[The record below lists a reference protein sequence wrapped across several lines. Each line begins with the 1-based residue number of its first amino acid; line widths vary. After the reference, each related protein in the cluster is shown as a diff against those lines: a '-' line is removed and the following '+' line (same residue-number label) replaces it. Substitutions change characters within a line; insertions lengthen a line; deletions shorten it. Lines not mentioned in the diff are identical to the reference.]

1 MIKTALK
8 ANPVNQITFF
18 NKIVMVNRK
27 LKGKPKILIRFTAK
41 WLKINKLHNSK
52 LSKL

>member
-18 NKIVMVNRK
+18 NKIILVNRK
-27 LKGKPKILIRFTAK
+27 LKGKPKILIWFTAK
-41 WLKINKLHNSK
+41 
-52 LSKL
+52 

>member
-1 MIKTALK
+1 MEKTYK
-8 ANPVNQITFF
+8 KVNLVNRTTFF

-27 LKGKPKILIRFTAK
+27 LKGKPKILIRFTAI

>member
-1 MIKTALK
+1 MKKIHKK
-8 ANPVNQITFF
+8 INPVNRITFF

-41 WLKINKLHNSK
+41 WLKTNKLHNSK

>member
-1 MIKTALK
+1 MEKIAEK
-8 ANPVNQITFF
+8 VNTVNRTTFF
-18 NKIVMVNRK
+18 NKIAMVNRK

>member
-8 ANPVNQITFF
+8 VNLVNQITFF
-18 NKIVMVNRK
+18 NKIVIVNRK
-27 LKGKPKILIRFTAK
+27 PKGKPKILIQFTAI

>member
-1 MIKTALK
+1 MEKIAEK
-8 ANPVNQITFF
+8 VNAVNRTTFF

-27 LKGKPKILIRFTAK
+27 LKGKPKILIWFTAK

>member
-1 MIKTALK
+1 MEKIYKK
-8 ANPVNQITFF
+8 VNQVNRTAFF

>member
-1 MIKTALK
+1 MEKIYKK
-8 ANPVNQITFF
+8 VNLINRITFF

-27 LKGKPKILIRFTAK
+27 LKCKPKILIQFTSK

>member
-1 MIKTALK
+1 MKKIALK
-8 ANPVNQITFF
+8 VNRVNRTTFF
-18 NKIVMVNRK
+18 NKIAMVNRK
-27 LKGKPKILIRFTAK
+27 PKCKPKILIRFTAK

>member
-8 ANPVNQITFF
+8 VNMVNRTTFF
-18 NKIVMVNRK
+18 NKIVAVNRK
-27 LKGKPKILIRFTAK
+27 LKCKPRILIQFTAK

>member
-1 MIKTALK
+1 MKKIALK
-8 ANPVNQITFF
+8 VSMVNRTTFF